1 MGLTFLYTIR
11 MIEIIKKN
19 GLLDADFVQPIV
31 GLIILLVIG
40 EVI

>member
-19 GLLDADFVQPIV
+19 GLLDADFIQPLV
-31 GLIILLVIG
+31 GLLVLIIIG

>member
-1 MGLTFLYTIR
+1 

-19 GLLDADFVQPIV
+19 GLLDADFVQPLV